1 MKKILFVFLIISS
14 AATASPKKFLYLKCI
29 EIPNKNVEKNFDGP
43 VGVFVGKDTLKFE
56 SDSPLQICKETD
68 VTIEFANDC
77 REKKLYGTLNLVSLR
92 MIAIVEL
99 WGVSRSEFNCEM
111 VKNPRD

>member
-14 AATASPKKFLYLKCI
+14 SATASPKNSLYLRCI
-29 EIPNKNVEKNFDGP
+29 EIPNKNSEKTFGGP
-43 VGVFVGKDTLKFE
+43 VGVFVGKDTLKLE

-77 REKKLYGTLNLVSLR
+77 REKKLYGTLNLISLK
-92 MIAIVEL
+92 MITILEL
-99 WGVSRSEFNCEM
+99 WEVSRTELNCEI